1 MSREERPEQERGASG
16 PLDGPRGKRL
26 SRREAFRLAGAAGTG
41 LALGAGGMGVAA
53 RGSRAE
59 EASPDAEA
67 VPFYGAHQAGIATP
81 SQHRL
86 HFTAFDVVTED
97 RDELRD
103 LLREWSEAAALM
115 CAGEPV
121 GDVGGA
127 GFSPYLP
134 PDDTGEAIGHPAS
147 RLTITFGFGPTLF
160 ERDGEDRFGLAARR
174 PKALAPI
181 PPMPGDALRPE
192 LSGGDLCVQACAD
205 DPQVAFHAVRNLAR
219 IGRGVV
225 EMRWSQ
231 MGFGRTSST
240 SRQQETGRNLFGF
253 KDGTNNLKAEDERA
267 MDRNVWVGLSEGPGW
282 MEGGTYLVSRRIR
295 MLIEV
300 WDRSSLDDQEKTFG
314 RHKVSG
320 APIGREGEFDAVDLE
335 AEGEDGEPLVPENSH
350 VRLGAEGGES
360 ILRRSYSYTDGIDRE
375 RGQLDAG
382 LFFVCFQRDPGR
394 QFVPMQRRMAE
405 NDALNEY
412 ISHTGSAVFALPP
425 GAREGGY
432 VGEGLFAGA

>member
-1 MSREERPEQERGASG
+1 MVGRRKGPEGGTEGSSPEGLRG
-16 PLDGPRGKRL
+16 RRW

-53 RGSRAE
+53 TGGSAE
-59 EASPDAEA
+59 EINPDAVT
-67 VPFYGAHQAGIATP
+67 VPFHGPHQAGIATP
-81 SQHRL
+81 SQNRL
-86 HFTAFDVVTED
+86 HFAAFDVITED
-97 RDELRD
+97 RGELRD
-103 LLREWSEAAALM
+103 LLREWSGAAALM

-127 GFSPYLP
+127 GHSPYLP
-134 PDDTGEAIGHPAS
+134 PADTGEAVGHDAAN
-147 RLTITFGFGPTLF
+147 LTITFGFGPTLF
-160 ERDGEDRFGLAARR
+160 ELDGVDRFGLAARR
-174 PKALAPI
+174 PEALAEI

-192 LSGGDLCVQACAD
+192 LSGGDLCVQACAN
-205 DPQVAFHAVRNLAR
+205 DPQVAFHAIRNLAR

-225 EMRWSQ
+225 EIRWSQ
-231 MGFGRTSST
+231 LGFGRTSST
-240 SRQQETGRNLFGF
+240 SRKQETGRNLFGF
-253 KDGTNNLKAEDERA
+253 KDGTNNLKAEDVRA
-267 MDRNVWVGLSEGPGW
+267 MDRSVWVGPSEGPAW

-314 RHKVSG
+314 RHKLSG
-320 APIGREGEFDAVDLE
+320 APIGRQDEFDAVDLE
-335 AEGEDGEPLVPENSH
+335 MEGEDGEPLIPVDSH

-360 ILRRSYSYTDGIDRE
+360 ILRRSYSYTDGMDRE

-382 LFFVCFQRDPGR
+382 LFFVCFQRDPRR

-405 NDALNEY
+405 NDTLNEY

-432 VGEGLFAGA
+432 VGEGLFDEA

>member
-1 MSREERPEQERGASG
+1 MSRNDKPEEGRDF
-16 PLDGPRGKRL
+16 LGKRL

-41 LALGAGGMGVAA
+41 LALGAGGMGVVA
-53 RGSRAE
+53 RGGLAE
-59 EASPDAEA
+59 DVDPAVAT
-67 VPFYGAHQAGIATP
+67 VPFYGRHQAGIATP

-86 HFTAFDVVTED
+86 HFTAFDVVTDD
-97 RDELRD
+97 REELRE
-103 LLREWSEAAALM
+103 LLHEWSGAAASM

-121 GDVGGA
+121 GGVGGDGA
-127 GFSPYLP
+127 NPFLP
-134 PDDTGEAIGHPAS
+134 PDDTGEAIGHAAS
-147 RLTITFGFGPTLF
+147 SLTLTFGFGPTLF
-160 ERDGEDRFGLAARR
+160 ERDGEDRFGLARLR
-174 PKALAPI
+174 PAALEEI
-181 PPMPGDALRPE
+181 PAMPGDAFRPE

-231 MGFGRTSST
+231 LGFGRTSST
-240 SRQQETGRNLFGF
+240 SRDQETGRNLFGF
-253 KDGTNNLKAEDERA
+253 KDGTNNLKAEDVRS
-267 MDRNVWVGLSEGPGW
+267 MDRNVWVGPSEGPAW

-320 APIGREGEFDAVDLE
+320 APIGRRGEFDAVDLE
-335 AEGEDGEPLVPENSH
+335 SEGEDGEPLIPKDSH
-350 VRLGAEGGES
+350 IRLATEGGES
-360 ILRRSYSYTDGIDRE
+360 ILRRSYSYTDGMDRE

-382 LFFVCFQRDPGR
+382 LFFVCFQRDPR
-394 QFVPMQRRMAE
+394 KQFVPMQKRMGT

-412 ISHTGSAVFALPP
+412 ISHTGSAVFACPP

-432 VGEGLFAGA
+432 VGQGLFEGA